1 MFGSTEIKVICHD
14 LSEIAEVQTL
24 CRLKFF
30 IQKLAI
36 D

>member
-14 LSEIAEVQTL
+14 LSEIAEVQAL
-24 CRLKFF
+24 CRLKFY
-30 IQKLAI
+30 IKLAI